1 MKKLLLGMILLSFF
15 SCNKNAVSDVD
26 YCKFARV
33 RATYDFML
41 EGEEVKGCE
50 ILSKESKEGD
60 FLGQKLMAHQV
71 KMKVNI
77 EQVVDSCNSSQG
89 LNCNLLNKNC
99 IMDNG
104 KKANFCKYPDAKVVT
119 AKGAKRQLT
128 REIVL
133 FEDPKTHQ
141 MSVAQNNE
149 LK

>member
-1 MKKLLLGMILLSFF
+1 MMLLTFF
-15 SCNKNAVSDVD
+15 SCNKSAVSEVD

-60 FLGQKLMAHQV
+60 FLGQKITGHQV

-77 EQVVDSCNSSQG
+77 EQVVDSCDSQTG
-89 LNCNLLNKNC
+89 LQCNLLNQGC
-99 IMDNG
+99 IMENG
-104 KKANFCKYPDAKVVT
+104 KKANFCKYPDAKVAK
-119 AKGAKRQLT
+119 AKGEKRQIT
-128 REIVL
+128 RMLVL
-133 FEDPKTHQ
+133 FEDPKSKE

-149 LK
+149 VK